1 MNKFNVKP
9 LSLAALVT
17 LIAIS
22 PLSASH
28 AAAEQTVDAVQARQD
43 AFQSIEKLN
52 KSTSSA
58 LKKSN
63 VEWASVQQSSQ
74 QLTAHGETLLMSFDK
89 GSEGGKAKADVWNK
103 PEKFERLMLEMNQ
116 GYQELLQASLEQ
128 NKSAAQSGLDKANG
142 TCRACHR
149 SYRSRW

>member
-1 MNKFNVKP
+1 MRKFNVKP

-17 LIAIS
+17 FITLS
-22 PLSASH
+22 PLSVSY
-28 AAAEQTVDAVQARQD
+28 AAGEQSVDAVQTRQD

-52 KSTSSA
+52 KSASST

-63 VEWASVQQSSQ
+63 VEWASLQQSSQ

-89 GSEGGKAKADVWNK
+89 GSEGGKAKSDVWSK